1 MGCITDL
8 PPELLFRI
16 LVHLSID
23 HLSTF
28 LNCQATCT
36 TFRLLAQDVLSHP
49 PAPAPASTWPAA
61 RSAEGVDDSRT
72 GPRPRPSSSPNL
84 LLARNFSPLLSSSN
98 CFTQSE
104 RDSVRWFL
112 TLNGDVARPFRRLPW
127 AHDARARERYLRPG
141 ASWRG
146 LGVTFGAG
154 PPVTR
159 LDIVK
164 NYSSEDLNEDGRD
177 HVQHLQV
184 DMPAPRGFLTMGL
197 LYDLLLCGGAVGD
210 ERAATFGGETGSWEL
225 LLGARLRS
233 HDLLLEYECFVKDDE
248 DLVDRGLD
256 AAQSAILLVRGGT
269 VDGADQDRRFGE
281 LEDDDVEWVPQ
292 ILGDMPKIRL
302 AST

>member
-1 MGCITDL
+1 MACLIDL
-8 PPELLFRI
+8 PPEVLLPI
-16 LVHLSID
+16 LAHLSII
-23 HLSTF
+23 HLPTF

-36 TFRLLAQDVLSHP
+36 TFRLLAQDVLTRP
-49 PAPAPASTWPAA
+49 PAPASTWLTAI
-61 RSAEGVDDSRT
+61 SAEDDDRRRRT
-72 GPRPRPSSSPNL
+72 GPGPSWSPNP

-98 CFTQSE
+98 CFTQAE

-127 AHDARARERYLRPG
+127 ARDAGARERYLRPG

-146 LGVTFGAG
+146 LGVTLGAG

-177 HVQHLQV
+177 HVQHLRV
-184 DMPAPRGFLTMGL
+184 DMPAARGFLTMGL

-248 DLVDRGLD
+248 DLVDRGPD

-269 VDGADQDRRFGE
+269 IDVADQDRRFGE
-281 LEDDDVEWVPQ
+281 LEDDEVEWVPR

>member
-8 PPELLFRI
+8 PPELLFPI
-16 LVHLSID
+16 LVHLSII
-23 HLSTF
+23 HLPTF

-36 TFRLLAQDVLSHP
+36 TFRLLAQDVLSRP
-49 PAPAPASTWPAA
+49 PVPTSTLPAA
-61 RSAEGVDDSRT
+61 ISADEDADRRT
-72 GPRPRPSSSPNL
+72 GPRPSCSPNP
-84 LLARNFSPLLSSSN
+84 LLARNFSPLFSSSN
-98 CFTQSE
+98 CFTQAE
-104 RDSVRWFL
+104 RQSVRWFL

-127 AHDARARERYLRPG
+127 ARDAAARERYLLRPG

-184 DMPAPRGFLTMGL
+184 DMPAACGFLTMGL

-225 LLGARLRS
+225 MLGARLRS

-248 DLVDRGLD
+248 DLVDRGPD

-281 LEDDDVEWVPQ
+281 LEDDGVEWVPQ